1 MNDFLSNKKMAIIL
15 SVLGV
20 VFIIIA
26 IVLPLFNGFF
36 ITGESLLMPFVSTCP
51 EIPCDSFLQIY
62 TASDHSWFLMSL
74 FFVEFS
80 RYLPKILHLHP
91 QVSIQLITAKVFL
104 GLFILYLFAH
114 TNNFFKYTKD
124 RLFYAP
130 VLLCVFIFV
139 MSMFKKSDFLWMFS
153 NECWFWSYIFVP
165 MFSII
170 LLSYFEKYYVLLQ
183 KPTKREWVSIGV
195 LLFLTA
201 VGHEYFRFIIL
212 VGLLFMFIFDRI
224 FVKTDFS
231 VKKFF
236 MYYIPLGFLCTFSA
250 FTFTYKS
257 WASQHVFAFTKE
269 DIFSY
274 IALYFQNIV
283 VEKFSVYLFLII
295 LSVLVLLS
303 VNDMKQNKRLY
314 NFVVSFAMAAFIF
327 MLTLVLG
334 KDSFDY
340 ETPLYHSGLQF
351 FFLTTFL
358 MLITSVSG
366 YFFAFSDLSLKNKK
380 IIAISLI
387 FLSILT
393 LAEKKTFDFS
403 ATEEYANIRK
413 EIMYIFEKAFVLN
426 KNKNVLYVFDK
437 NSLECAEYYLYS
449 TYYNKHKHP
458 DAELIEVC
466 SPEDDLQVCKEKF
479 RERVKQDLGYTFTD
493 EELKKLDF
501 ASLQKLR

>member
-1 MNDFLSNKKMAIIL
+1 MM
-15 SVLGV
+15 
-20 VFIIIA
+20 
-26 IVLPLFNGFF
+26 
-36 ITGESLLMPFVSTCP
+36 M
-51 EIPCDSFLQIY
+51 
-62 TASDHSWFLMSL
+62 
-74 FFVEFS
+74 
-80 RYLPKILHLHP
+80 
-91 QVSIQLITAKVFL
+91 
-104 GLFILYLFAH
+104 
-114 TNNFFKYTKD
+114 
-124 RLFYAP
+124 
-130 VLLCVFIFV
+130 
-139 MSMFKKSDFLWMFS
+139 
-153 NECWFWSYIFVP
+153 
-165 MFSII
+165 
-170 LLSYFEKYYVLLQ
+170 
-183 KPTKREWVSIGV
+183 
-195 LLFLTA
+195 
-201 VGHEYFRFIIL
+201 
-212 VGLLFMFIFDRI
+212 
-224 FVKTDFS
+224 
-231 VKKFF
+231 
-236 MYYIPLGFLCTFSA
+236 
-250 FTFTYKS
+250 
-257 WASQHVFAFTKE
+257 
-269 DIFSY
+269 
-274 IALYFQNIV
+274 
-283 VEKFSVYLFLII
+283 
-295 LSVLVLLS
+295 
-303 VNDMKQNKRLY
+303 
-314 NFVVSFAMAAFIF
+314 
-327 MLTLVLG
+327 LVLG

-366 YFFAFSDLSLKNKK
+366 YFFAFSDLSRKNKK

>member
-1 MNDFLSNKKMAIIL
+1 MF
-15 SVLGV
+15 
-20 VFIIIA
+20 
-26 IVLPLFNGFF
+26 
-36 ITGESLLMPFVSTCP
+36 
-51 EIPCDSFLQIY
+51 
-62 TASDHSWFLMSL
+62 
-74 FFVEFS
+74 
-80 RYLPKILHLHP
+80 
-91 QVSIQLITAKVFL
+91 
-104 GLFILYLFAH
+104 
-114 TNNFFKYTKD
+114 
-124 RLFYAP
+124 
-130 VLLCVFIFV
+130 CVFIFV
-139 MSMFKKSDFLWMFS
+139 MSMFIKSDFLWMFFYY
-153 NECWFWSYIFVP
+153 CWFWSYIFVP

-170 LLSYFEKYYVLLQ
+170 WLSYFEKYYVLLQ

-314 NFVVSFAMAAFIF
+314 NFVVSFSMAAFIL
-327 MLTLVLG
+327 MMTLVLG

-340 ETPLYHSGLQF
+340 EISLYH
-351 FFLTTFL
+351 
-358 MLITSVSG
+358 
-366 YFFAFSDLSLKNKK
+366 
-380 IIAISLI
+380 
-387 FLSILT
+387 
-393 LAEKKTFDFS
+393 
-403 ATEEYANIRK
+403 
-413 EIMYIFEKAFVLN
+413 
-426 KNKNVLYVFDK
+426 
-437 NSLECAEYYLYS
+437 
-449 TYYNKHKHP
+449 
-458 DAELIEVC
+458 
-466 SPEDDLQVCKEKF
+466 
-479 RERVKQDLGYTFTD
+479 
-493 EELKKLDF
+493 
-501 ASLQKLR
+501 